1 MEIIGTDNKQIE
13 IIKQNIKMPN
23 DFHSEKILLGQ
34 LIYSGSMGNKE
45 LDRAMNY
52 IEGTTIA
59 SDFEKHFY
67 NKVHSKIYSLIYLNY
82 CKQRPISPSS
92 LASVL
97 SHEPYFQNDIA
108 TAEVYLE
115 DMMREAGLISQ
126 VNELTKQILDLSMKR
141 QLIEISTSVIHDINI
156 DKEAMSSVEY
166 VSEIEKQL
174 ANLVV
179 YNEYNRDSQ
188 LISGLA
194 QSAIE
199 KISFNMHNK
208 HELTGLTTGFS
219 QLDRMLGGMQKSDLI
234 IIAAR
239 PAMGKTSFALCLAL
253 NAAEYMRD
261 KADDEKKGSVGFVSL
276 EMSGEQLVTRLI
288 SMKSMVNSMKM
299 RSGHINEDEFAKI
312 TLATNNLREL
322 DLVIDDN
329 AAISMSELKSKVRRM
344 VLKNK
349 ISILFIDYLQLLH
362 GSKKSSDTSRVN
374 EISEISRGLKQIAKE
389 LNIPVIALS
398 QLSREIEKREDK
410 MPRLSDLRES
420 GSIEQDADIVMFI
433 HREEYYLRR
442 KEPKMNADEGNSDGE
457 QSEEGYKMTKN
468 KVPFEDKMEQWQKD
482 MESVLGK
489 AEIII
494 AKHRNGPV
502 GNIELRFD
510 SNTTAFIDPT
520 KYTEDEFFEDE
531 SFE

>member
-1 MEIIGTDNKQIE
+1 
-13 IIKQNIKMPN
+13 
-23 DFHSEKILLGQ
+23 
-34 LIYSGSMGNKE
+34 
-45 LDRAMNY
+45 
-52 IEGTTIA
+52 
-59 SDFEKHFY
+59 
-67 NKVHSKIYSLIYLNY
+67 
-82 CKQRPISPSS
+82 
-92 LASVL
+92 
-97 SHEPYFQNDIA
+97 
-108 TAEVYLE
+108 
-115 DMMREAGLISQ
+115 
-126 VNELTKQILDLSMKR
+126 MKR